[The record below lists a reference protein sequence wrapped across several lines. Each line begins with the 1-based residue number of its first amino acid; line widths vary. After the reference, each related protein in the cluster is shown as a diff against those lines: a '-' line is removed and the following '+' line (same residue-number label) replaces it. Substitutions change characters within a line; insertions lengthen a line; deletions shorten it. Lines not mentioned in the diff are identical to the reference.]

1 MADYEIDVKKLTRK
15 AMRALTW
22 RLRLT
27 RGSLAVERVMTQFW
41 LLITWTLALLAIVR
55 LGLLI
60 DMPQAVAI
68 AVFAVGALV
77 WLWLFARGI
86 RRFRWP
92 TVLDAKARLDA
103 DIPGRPLQALDDS
116 LAIGSADAGA
126 RYLWARHLQKMAD
139 LARGSQAA
147 RPHVRLARRDPWAL
161 RLIAVFV
168 FGGAVLFGRSDPV
181 QSLVQSLTADGP
193 IVATGPS
200 WEGWAEPPAYTGK
213 PAVYLNDIAK
223 GDTLELPEGTRITL
237 RIYGATEGATLS
249 ETVTGGTDRDGNVAI
264 EAGENGFGETTLEV
278 VKSGSLSLVPPQGP
292 DAGWDIAM
300 IADEDP
306 QVALTGEITRTVQGA
321 LQMPFEARDDYGVE
335 GGSVKIELALDAVDR
350 RYGLTLDPEPRDM
363 VSLDL
368 PLPFTRKTAAFEETL
383 VEDLAEHPWAGLP
396 VRIVMTVVDE
406 LGQTGTVVPEIGPM
420 PGKRFF
426 DTMAAAVAEQRRDLL
441 WNRENAK
448 RITMVL
454 KAITY
459 QPEVAFERRGQKAYL
474 IIRTALRR
482 MEYNAGA
489 PLTDSVRDEVAEMLW
504 KAALL
509 IEDGDLADARE
520 RLKRAQERLSEAM
533 KNGATQDEIQ
543 QLMDELRQATNEYMR
558 QLAEEQRNDSDQQQ
572 AENGQTREMSQD
584 QLQQLMDR
592 IQELMEQGRMD
603 EAQAL
608 MEQLQQMME
617 NMRVTESQNGQG
629 GQNQQAM
636 EGLGDTLR
644 EQQDLADD
652 TYRDLQEQF
661 DQNRQ
666 QQNESPDPQL
676 PDGNQQGENQG
687 EGQPQDRDGQGQSQQ
702 QRQGQGGQSP
712 GMTPGQLADRQQ
724 ALRQMLEQQ
733 RQGFDQNGVQGGE
746 ELSESLNEAERQ
758 MGEAERNLQEG
769 NSADAL
775 NNQADAMESLREGMR
790 RLGEAQRQAQSD
802 QSGQQGTEP
811 GQGEDDAR
819 DPLGRPLSETGRIG
833 TNERLVPTEEQYR
846 RSREVMDEIR
856 KRSGDRTR
864 PSLELEYL
872 KRLLDRF

>member
-1 MADYEIDVKKLTRK
+1 MADTELDVKNLTRT

-27 RGSLAVERVMTQFW
+27 RGSLLVEQVMTHFW
-41 LLITWTLALLAIVR
+41 LLIAWTLAVVAVVR

-60 DMPQAVAI
+60 NTHQNVAI
-68 AVFAVGALV
+68 AVVAVGALGWV
-77 WLWLFARGI
+77 WLFARGV
-86 RRFRWP
+86 RGFRWP
-92 TVLDAKARLDA
+92 SNADAKARLDA

-116 LAIGSADAGA
+116 LAIGSGDAGA

-161 RLIAVFV
+161 RLIAVFI

-181 QSLVQSLTADGP
+181 QSLVQSLTADGAA
-193 IVATGPS
+193 VATGPS

-223 GDTLELPEGTRITL
+223 GETLDLPEGTRITL
-237 RIYGATEGATLS
+237 RIYGATEGAKLTES
-249 ETVTGGTDRDGNVAI
+249 ISGGADVVID
-264 EAGENGFGETTLEV
+264 AGENGFGETALEV
-278 VKSGSLSLVPPQGP
+278 VKSGSLSLVPPSGP
-292 DAGWDIAM
+292 DTGWDIAM

-306 QVALTGEITRTVQGA
+306 QVALTGDITRTVQGA

-335 GGSVKIELALDAVDR
+335 GGTVTIELALEAVDR
-350 RYGLTLDPEPRDM
+350 RYGLELAPEPRQM
-363 VSLDL
+363 LSLDL
-368 PLPFTRKTAAFEETL
+368 PLPFTRKTAVFEETL

-406 LGQTGTVVPEIGPM
+406 LGQTGTVIPEIGPM

-441 WNRENAK
+441 WNRENAR

-459 QPEVAFERRGQKAYL
+459 QPEVAFERRGEKAYL

-482 MEYNAGA
+482 MEYNADT
-489 PLTDSVRDEVAEMLW
+489 PLSDDVRDEVADLLW

-533 KNGATQDEIQ
+533 KNGATKDEIQ
-543 QLMDELRQATNEYMR
+543 QLMDELRQATNEFMR
-558 QLAEEQRNDSDQQQ
+558 QLAQEQRNDSDEQQ
-572 AENGQTREMSQD
+572 AENGETREMSQD

-592 IQELMEQGRMD
+592 IQELMEQGRMA
-603 EAQAL
+603 EAQEL

-617 NMRVTESQNGQG
+617 NMRVTESQNGKG
-629 GQNQQAM
+629 GKNQQAM

-652 TYRDLQEQF
+652 TYRELQEQF
-661 DQNRQ
+661 EQNRQ
-666 QQNESPDPQL
+666 QQKESPDPQL
-676 PDGNQQGENQG
+676 PEGNQQSENQNG
-687 EGQPQDRDGQGQSQQ
+687 GQPQDRDGQGESQQ
-702 QRQGQGGQSP
+702 QRQGQGQIP
-712 GMTPGQLADRQQ
+712 GMTPGQLAERQQ
-724 ALRQMLEQQ
+724 ALREMLEQQ
-733 RQGFDQNGVQGGE
+733 RQGFDQSGIQGGDE
-746 ELSESLNEAERQ
+746 FSDSLNEAERQ
-758 MGEAERNLQEG
+758 MGEAEKNLEDG
-769 NSADAL
+769 NSAGAL
-775 NNQADAMESLREGMR
+775 DNQADAMESLREGMR
-790 RLGEAQRQAQSD
+790 RLGEAERQAQQSD
-802 QSGQQGTEP
+802 QNGQQGVQP
-811 GQGEDDAR
+811 GQGDDDER
-819 DPLGRPLSETGRIG
+819 DPLGRPLSETGRVG

-864 PSLELEYL
+864 PSLELDYL